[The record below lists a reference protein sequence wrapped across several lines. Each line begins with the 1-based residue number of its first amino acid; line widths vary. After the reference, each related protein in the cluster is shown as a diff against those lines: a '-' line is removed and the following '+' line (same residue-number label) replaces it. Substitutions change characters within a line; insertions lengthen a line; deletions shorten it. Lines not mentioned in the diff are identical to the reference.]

1 MNLSYNTH
9 FKSQRPD
16 GRLTSSLA
24 AHMEQMRRTKPLLAL
39 PNKISPE
46 EFPVWK
52 KNVCEKIRELLLMPE
67 FTEQPEPVRLSR
79 VQRDGYAVEK
89 WELYPDPIS
98 VVPFLVLIPDGVDRT
113 HPAPGVICIPG
124 SIHSKEFIS
133 GEPLIDRPACRFEKY
148 PERNRMAKYMAE
160 HGMVAFAF
168 DNPET
173 AECALDIERE
183 GDYGSYS
190 RSQMCFGYIQSGL
203 CYAGISVFQKLCCIR
218 FMKTLPFIDSSR
230 IAVSSHSLGS
240 LPALFL
246 GLLSD
251 DVKAV
256 VFNDFVCDPRERYMS
271 ITEEP
276 ENRMTQN
283 TGNWHE
289 IPGLWKWFSHQDL
302 LAALAPKY
310 LACNEG
316 GAERYLDTVRH
327 GYALAGVPDRLQ
339 ISEYPKY
346 ADVTNRTHPEAL
358 PKYGLSEEAY
368 FEHCYVDAA
377 GHSFREEPSIRFLK
391 KCFDK

>member
-133 GEPLIDRPACRFEKY
+133 GEPLID
-148 PERNRMAKYMAE
+148 
-160 HGMVAFAF
+160 
-168 DNPET
+168 
-173 AECALDIERE
+173 
-183 GDYGSYS
+183 
-190 RSQMCFGYIQSGL
+190 
-203 CYAGISVFQKLCCIR
+203 
-218 FMKTLPFIDSSR
+218 LP
-230 IAVSSHSLGS
+230 V
-240 LPALFL
+240 
-246 GLLSD
+246 
-251 DVKAV
+251 
-256 VFNDFVCDPRERYMS
+256 
-271 ITEEP
+271 
-276 ENRMTQN
+276 
-283 TGNWHE
+283 
-289 IPGLWKWFSHQDL
+289 
-302 LAALAPKY
+302 
-310 LACNEG
+310 
-316 GAERYLDTVRH
+316 
-327 GYALAGVPDRLQ
+327 
-339 ISEYPKY
+339 
-346 ADVTNRTHPEAL
+346 
-358 PKYGLSEEAY
+358 
-368 FEHCYVDAA
+368 
-377 GHSFREEPSIRFLK
+377 
-391 KCFDK
+391 